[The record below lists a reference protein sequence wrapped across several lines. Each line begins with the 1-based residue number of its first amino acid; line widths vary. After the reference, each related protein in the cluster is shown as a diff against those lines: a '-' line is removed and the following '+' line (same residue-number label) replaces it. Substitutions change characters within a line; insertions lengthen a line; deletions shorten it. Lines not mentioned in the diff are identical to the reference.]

1 MFKQRNRW
9 VALSVLGAIVASTL
23 MVGAPP
29 AQAKSS
35 TWKKVA
41 IGAGVVAGYGLLKHK
56 KGLAIGAGAVAA
68 GSYLK
73 YRHDKKREKRRSAY
87 YYRHHRYSRYRNS
100 NYRYA
105 R

>member
-1 MFKQRNRW
+1 MFRQNRW
-9 VALSVLGAIVASTL
+9 VALSLLVAIVASTL
-23 MVGAPP
+23 MISAP

-56 KGLAIGAGAVAA
+56 KGLAIGAGAVAL

-73 YRHDKKREKRRSAY
+73 YRHDRKRERSGR
-87 YYRHHRYSRYRNS
+87 YRTSRYRS
-100 NYRYA
+100 TRYRNTRYRSYA

>member
-1 MFKQRNRW
+1 MFRQNRW
-9 VALSVLGAIVASTL
+9 VALSLLVAIVASTL
-23 MVGAPP
+23 MISAP

-41 IGAGVVAGYGLLKHK
+41 IGAGLVAGYGLLTHK
-56 KGLAIGAGAVAA
+56 KGLAIGAGVVAA

-73 YRHDKKREKRRSAY
+73 YRHDRKREKRRSAY
-87 YYRHHRYSRYRNS
+87 YRRHHYSRYRNTS
-100 NYRYA
+100 YRYA